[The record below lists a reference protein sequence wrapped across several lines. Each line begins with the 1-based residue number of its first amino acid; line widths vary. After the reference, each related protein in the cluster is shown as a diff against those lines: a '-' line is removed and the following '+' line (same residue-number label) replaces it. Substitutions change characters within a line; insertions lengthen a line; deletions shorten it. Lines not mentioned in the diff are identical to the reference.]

1 MFLQKQNI
9 SNTKHLL
16 KKSHPIE
23 NNNIEL
29 KKIYNKIHKQMNKS
43 KWYTEQIGNHCWN
56 ISTCNHSEQIQGNL
70 IMSSLHITLAKP
82 YKTLILYIHK
92 SIYIYKHE
100 HTHVILTLALTTLW
114 HTDTL
119 TNRQRTLITR
129 CKLAVDEPRY

>member
-29 KKIYNKIHKQMNKS
+29 KKIYNKIHKQMNNS
-43 KWYTEQIGNHCWN
+43 KWYTEQIGNQCWN

-70 IMSSLHITLAKP
+70 ICPHCISHWLSHIKHSFCT
-82 YKTLILYIHK
+82 YINQ
-92 SIYIYKHE
+92 YISKHE
-100 HTHVILTLALTTLW
+100 HTHVLTLALTTLW

-119 TNRQRTLITR
+119 TDRQRTLITR
-129 CKLAVDEPRY
+129 CKLAVDGPRY